1 MIFWKLH
8 FLNLIYDLRCT
19 AIPWNKIDEEF
30 LAVPPSVFATWGRYV
45 PGSANAHCLFWWF
58 RQAQPPPQT
67 TAPPPCTSL
76 TGKLIPFIYYIDLY

>member
-8 FLNLIYDLRCT
+8 FLNLIYNLRCT
-19 AIPWNKIDEEF
+19 AIPCNKIDEEF
-30 LAVPPSVFATWGRYV
+30 LAVSPSVFATWGRYV
-45 PGSANAHCLFWWF
+45 PGSAVRFIPSL
-58 RQAQPPPQT
+58 RYG